1 MARILVVDD
10 EEKVRFSLRAALED
24 EAHDVSEAE
33 NGAVAMDLVTVGAF
47 DLVVTDIV
55 MPEKEGIQTIL
66 ELKSGF
72 PEIKVIAITGGN
84 RERRELYA
92 ATASTLGADEVLQKP
107 FTHKALVESVDRCLA
122 KT

>member
-10 EEKVRFSLRAALED
+10 EETVRFSLRAVLED
-24 EAHDVSEAE
+24 NAHDVSEAE

-72 PEIKVIAITGGN
+72 PDIKVIAITGGN
-84 RERRELYA
+84 RERRELYSL
-92 ATASTLGADEVLQKP
+92 TASTLGADDVLQKS
-107 FTHKALVESVDRCLA
+107 FTHEALVESVDRCLA
-122 KT
+122 KS